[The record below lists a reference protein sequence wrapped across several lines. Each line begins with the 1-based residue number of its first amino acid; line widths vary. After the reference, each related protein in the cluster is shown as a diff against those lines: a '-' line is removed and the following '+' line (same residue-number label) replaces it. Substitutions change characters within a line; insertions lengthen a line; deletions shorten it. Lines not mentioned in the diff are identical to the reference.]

1 MLICILYHRN
11 SWLLFVMVH
20 QQEKMNR
27 MSEYSTTISILE
39 IKTIQMEFGGYID
52 KRINQDLIENLS
64 KEDHRWLLIHY
75 LVHLG
80 LEKIQTNPLN
90 IAVKH
95 KMQSKNVR
103 SFINEL
109 Q

>member
-1 MLICILYHRN
+1 
-11 SWLLFVMVH
+11 MVN

-39 IKTIQMEFGGYID
+39 INTNQTEFGGDID

-64 KEDHRWLLIHY
+64 KEDHCWLLIDY